1 MKPDIYQK
9 LASTGRYHNTGK
21 VLIGVSYVPQ
31 KKRIMSRDE
40 ERLQSVLLG
49 HPIPAFKYD
58 LTIYLLYAMGVG
70 MLFWALAEAFR

>member
-49 HPIPAFKYD
+49 LKVPSLRYD
-58 LTIYLLYAMGVG
+58 ITVYVLYAIGVFT
-70 MLFWALAEAFR
+70 LIWALAEAFK